1 MTKDFIAKRNNRQ
14 QNTRREQL
22 SPQEWAEKKQ
32 LEKESVYQLIDSTA
46 EEISENPDKL
56 KAFLDVQARM
66 DKYSSANALLIY
78 SQLPEATRLKDFAGW
93 GEDNVR
99 VKKGAKSISILEP
112 VEYTKSDGSQGISY
126 NVKKMF
132 DVSQTNGKKQ
142 PAPTLNRDTDDIIA
156 VMVDTSPVNVELIDE
171 MPQPGMGSTRTRIKP
186 SISSAA
192 LMTALSWYKTLHRSL
207 RLLSFPFRATATV
220 AEIWDSRLSASVI
233 WYARSSVLK
242 PRALRSTVF
251 PPTGRIWTRKL
262 SVPNCHRCVPLW
274 ARSLPAFPMSFIV
287 RSRSAQKT
295 VRDNRRCFP

>member
-171 MPQPGMGSTRTRIKP
+171 MPQPGMGAFYKNEDQTLYIQRGFDDSVKLVQNIAQELAFAQL
-186 SISSAA
+186 SIQS
-192 LMTALSWYKTLHRSL
+192 
-207 RLLSFPFRATATV
+207 
-220 AEIWDSRLSASVI
+220 DSYSR
-233 WYARSSVLK
+233 RE
-242 PRALRSTVF
+242 
-251 PPTGRIWTRKL
+251 
-262 SVPNCHRCVPLW
+262 
-274 ARSLPAFPMSFIV
+274 MSFKAVCVGYMVCKKLGIETKDFAVNRIPADWKDMDAKAV
-287 RSRSAQKT
+287 RSELSQMRSALGEIATRVSDELYRQKQERT
-295 VRDNRRCFP
+295 KDRER

>member
-112 VEYTKSDGSQGISY
+112 VEYTKRDGSQGISY

-171 MPQPGMGSTRTRIKP
+171 MPQPGMGAFYKNEDQTLYIQRGFDDSVKLVQNIAQELAFAQLSIQSDSYSRRDMGFKAVCVGYMVCKKLGVETKSFAVNRI
-186 SISSAA
+186 
-192 LMTALSWYKTLHRSL
+192 
-207 RLLSFPFRATATV
+207 
-220 AEIWDSRLSASVI
+220 
-233 WYARSSVLK
+233 
-242 PRALRSTVF
+242 
-251 PPTGRIWTRKL
+251 
-262 SVPNCHRCVPLW
+262 
-274 ARSLPAFPMSFIV
+274 PADWKDMDAKAV
-287 RSRSAQKT
+287 RSELSQMRSALGEIATRVSDELYRQKQERT
-295 VRDNRRCFP
+295 KDRER

>member
-171 MPQPGMGSTRTRIKP
+171 MPQPGMGAFYKNEDQTLYIQRGFDDSVKLVQNIAQELAFAQLSIQSDSYSRRDMGFKAVCVGCMVCKKLGVETKSFAVNRI
-186 SISSAA
+186 
-192 LMTALSWYKTLHRSL
+192 
-207 RLLSFPFRATATV
+207 
-220 AEIWDSRLSASVI
+220 
-233 WYARSSVLK
+233 
-242 PRALRSTVF
+242 
-251 PPTGRIWTRKL
+251 PTDWKDMD
-262 SVPNCHRCVPLW
+262 
-274 ARSLPAFPMSFIV
+274 AKAV
-287 RSRSAQKT
+287 RSELSQMRSALGEIATRVSDELYRQKQERT
-295 VRDNRRCFP
+295 KDRER

>member
-171 MPQPGMGSTRTRIKP
+171 MPQPGMGAFYKNEDQTLYIQRGFDDSVKLVQNIAQELAFAQLSIQSDSYSRRDMGFKAVCVGYMVCKKLGVEAKSFAVNRI
-186 SISSAA
+186 
-192 LMTALSWYKTLHRSL
+192 
-207 RLLSFPFRATATV
+207 
-220 AEIWDSRLSASVI
+220 
-233 WYARSSVLK
+233 
-242 PRALRSTVF
+242 
-251 PPTGRIWTRKL
+251 
-262 SVPNCHRCVPLW
+262 
-274 ARSLPAFPMSFIV
+274 PADWKDMDAKAV
-287 RSRSAQKT
+287 RSELSQMRSALGEIATRVSDELYRQKQERT
-295 VRDNRRCFP
+295 KDRER

>member
-142 PAPTLNRDTDDIIA
+142 PAPTLNRDPQELVA
-156 VMVDTSPVNVELIDE
+156 VMIDTSPVEVEIVDE
-171 MPQPGMGSTRTRIKP
+171 MPQPNMGAFYKNEDQTLYVKRGFGDGVLLCQNITQELAFAQLSIQSDSYNRREMGFKAVCVGYMVCKKLGIDTKSFAVNRMP
-186 SISSAA
+186 SDWKDMDAKAVRSELSQMRSA
-192 LMTALSWYKTLHRSL
+192 LG
-207 RLLSFPFRATATV
+207 
-220 AEIWDSRLSASVI
+220 EIHSRVSDEL
-233 WYARSSVLK
+233 YRQQQARSK
-242 PRALRSTVF
+242 DRER
-251 PPTGRIWTRKL
+251 
-262 SVPNCHRCVPLW
+262 
-274 ARSLPAFPMSFIV
+274 
-287 RSRSAQKT
+287 
-295 VRDNRRCFP
+295 

>member
-66 DKYSSANALLIY
+66 DKYSSAHALLIY

-99 VKKGAKSISILEP
+99 VKKGAKSISIQEP

-171 MPQPGMGSTRTRIKP
+171 MPQPGMGAFYKNEDQTLYIQRGFDDSVKLVQNIAQELAFAQLSIQSDSYSRRDMGFKAVCVGYMVCKKLGVETKSFAVNRI
-186 SISSAA
+186 
-192 LMTALSWYKTLHRSL
+192 
-207 RLLSFPFRATATV
+207 
-220 AEIWDSRLSASVI
+220 
-233 WYARSSVLK
+233 
-242 PRALRSTVF
+242 
-251 PPTGRIWTRKL
+251 
-262 SVPNCHRCVPLW
+262 
-274 ARSLPAFPMSFIV
+274 PADWKDMDAKAV
-287 RSRSAQKT
+287 RSELSQMRSALGEIATRVSDELYRQKQERT
-295 VRDNRRCFP
+295 KDRER

>member
-126 NVKKMF
+126 NAKKMF

-171 MPQPGMGSTRTRIKP
+171 MPQPGMGAFYKNEDQTLYIQRGFDDSVKLVQNIAQELAFAQLSIQSDSYSRRDMGFKAVCVGYMVCKKLGVETKSFAVNRI
-186 SISSAA
+186 
-192 LMTALSWYKTLHRSL
+192 
-207 RLLSFPFRATATV
+207 
-220 AEIWDSRLSASVI
+220 
-233 WYARSSVLK
+233 
-242 PRALRSTVF
+242 
-251 PPTGRIWTRKL
+251 
-262 SVPNCHRCVPLW
+262 
-274 ARSLPAFPMSFIV
+274 PADWKDMDAKAV
-287 RSRSAQKT
+287 RSELSQMRSALGEIATRVSDELYRQKQERT
-295 VRDNRRCFP
+295 KDRER

>member
-14 QNTRREQL
+14 QNTQREQL

-32 LEKESVYQLIDSTA
+32 LEKEAVYQLIDSTA

-126 NVKKMF
+126 NAKKMF

-142 PAPTLNRDTDDIIA
+142 PAPTLNRDTEDIVA
-156 VMVDTSPVNVELIDE
+156 VMVDTSPVNVELCDE
-171 MPQPGMGSTRTRIKP
+171 MPQPGMGAFYKNEDQTLYIQRGFDDSVKLVQNIAQELAFAQLSIQSDSYSRREMGFKAVCVGYMVCKKLGVDTKSFAVNRVP
-186 SISSAA
+186 SDWKNMDAKA
-192 LMTALSWYKTLHRSL
+192 V
-207 RLLSFPFRATATV
+207 RAELTQ
-220 AEIWDSRLSASVI
+220 
-233 WYARSSVLK
+233 
-242 PRALRSTVF
+242 
-251 PPTGRIWTRKL
+251 
-262 SVPNCHRCVPLW
+262 
-274 ARSLPAFPMSFIV
+274 M
-287 RSRSAQKT
+287 RSALGEITTRVTDELYRQKQE
-295 VRDNRRCFP
+295 RSKDRER

>member
-171 MPQPGMGSTRTRIKP
+171 MPQPGMGAFYKNEDQTLYIQRGFDDSVKLVQNIAQELAFAQLSIQSDSYSRRDMGFKAVCVGYMVCKKLGAETKSFAVNRI
-186 SISSAA
+186 
-192 LMTALSWYKTLHRSL
+192 
-207 RLLSFPFRATATV
+207 
-220 AEIWDSRLSASVI
+220 
-233 WYARSSVLK
+233 
-242 PRALRSTVF
+242 
-251 PPTGRIWTRKL
+251 
-262 SVPNCHRCVPLW
+262 
-274 ARSLPAFPMSFIV
+274 PADWKDMDAKAV
-287 RSRSAQKT
+287 RSELSQMRSALGEIATRVSDELYRQKQERT
-295 VRDNRRCFP
+295 KDRER

>member
-14 QNTRREQL
+14 QNTQREQL

-32 LEKESVYQLIDSTA
+32 LEKEAVYQLIDSTA

-142 PAPTLNRDTDDIIA
+142 PAPTLNRDTEDIVA
-156 VMVDTSPVNVELIDE
+156 VMVDTSPVNVELSDE
-171 MPQPGMGSTRTRIKP
+171 MPQPGMGAFYKNEDQTLYIQRGFDDSVKLVQNIAQELAFAQLSIQSDSYSRREMGFKAVCVGYMVCKKLGVDTKSFAVNRVP
-186 SISSAA
+186 SDWKDMDAKA
-192 LMTALSWYKTLHRSL
+192 V
-207 RLLSFPFRATATV
+207 RAELTQ
-220 AEIWDSRLSASVI
+220 
-233 WYARSSVLK
+233 
-242 PRALRSTVF
+242 
-251 PPTGRIWTRKL
+251 
-262 SVPNCHRCVPLW
+262 
-274 ARSLPAFPMSFIV
+274 M
-287 RSRSAQKT
+287 RSALGEITTRVTDELYRQKQE
-295 VRDNRRCFP
+295 RSKDRER

>member
-22 SPQEWAEKKQ
+22 SPQEWVEKKQ

-171 MPQPGMGSTRTRIKP
+171 MPQPGMGAFYKNEDQTLYIQRGFDDSVKLVQNIAQELAFAQLSIQSDSYSRRDMGFKAVCVGYMVCKKLGVETKSFAVNRVP
-186 SISSAA
+186 SDWKDMDAKA
-192 LMTALSWYKTLHRSL
+192 
-207 RLLSFPFRATATV
+207 
-220 AEIWDSRLSASVI
+220 
-233 WYARSSVLK
+233 
-242 PRALRSTVF
+242 
-251 PPTGRIWTRKL
+251 
-262 SVPNCHRCVPLW
+262 
-274 ARSLPAFPMSFIV
+274 V
-287 RSRSAQKT
+287 RSELSQMRSALGEIATRVSDELYRQKQERT
-295 VRDNRRCFP
+295 KDRER

>member
-46 EEISENPDKL
+46 EELSENPDKL

-171 MPQPGMGSTRTRIKP
+171 MPQPGMGAFYKNEDQTLYIQRGFSDNVKLCQNIAQELAFAQLSLENDSYNRREMGFKAVCVGYMVCKKLGIDTKSFAVNRIP
-186 SISSAA
+186 SDWKDMDAKA
-192 LMTALSWYKTLHRSL
+192 
-207 RLLSFPFRATATV
+207 
-220 AEIWDSRLSASVI
+220 
-233 WYARSSVLK
+233 
-242 PRALRSTVF
+242 
-251 PPTGRIWTRKL
+251 
-262 SVPNCHRCVPLW
+262 
-274 ARSLPAFPMSFIV
+274 V
-287 RSRSAQKT
+287 RSELSQMRSAMGEIHSRVSDELYRQKQE
-295 VRDNRRCFP
+295 RSKDRER

>member
-171 MPQPGMGSTRTRIKP
+171 MPQPGMGAFYKNEDQTLYIQRGFDDSVKLVQNIAQELAFAQLSIQSDSYSRRDMGFKAVCVGYMVCKKLGVETKSFAVNRI
-186 SISSAA
+186 
-192 LMTALSWYKTLHRSL
+192 
-207 RLLSFPFRATATV
+207 
-220 AEIWDSRLSASVI
+220 
-233 WYARSSVLK
+233 
-242 PRALRSTVF
+242 
-251 PPTGRIWTRKL
+251 
-262 SVPNCHRCVPLW
+262 
-274 ARSLPAFPMSFIV
+274 PADWKDMDAKAV
-287 RSRSAQKT
+287 RSELSQMRSALGEIATRVSDELYRQKQERT
-295 VRDNRRCFP
+295 KDRER

>member
-32 LEKESVYQLIDSTA
+32 LEKESIYQLIDSTA

-171 MPQPGMGSTRTRIKP
+171 MPQPGMGAFYKNEDQTLYIQRGFDDSVKLVQNIAQELAFAQLSIQSDSYSRRDMGFKAVCVGYMVCKKLGVETKSFAVNRVP
-186 SISSAA
+186 SDWKDMDAKA
-192 LMTALSWYKTLHRSL
+192 
-207 RLLSFPFRATATV
+207 
-220 AEIWDSRLSASVI
+220 
-233 WYARSSVLK
+233 
-242 PRALRSTVF
+242 
-251 PPTGRIWTRKL
+251 
-262 SVPNCHRCVPLW
+262 
-274 ARSLPAFPMSFIV
+274 V
-287 RSRSAQKT
+287 RSELSQMRSALGEIATRVSDELYRQKQERT
-295 VRDNRRCFP
+295 KDRER

>member
-171 MPQPGMGSTRTRIKP
+171 MPQPGMGAFYKNEDQTLYIQRGFDDSVKLVQNIAQELAFAQLSIQSDSYSRRDMGYKAVCVGYMVCKKLGVETKSFAVNRI
-186 SISSAA
+186 
-192 LMTALSWYKTLHRSL
+192 
-207 RLLSFPFRATATV
+207 
-220 AEIWDSRLSASVI
+220 
-233 WYARSSVLK
+233 
-242 PRALRSTVF
+242 
-251 PPTGRIWTRKL
+251 
-262 SVPNCHRCVPLW
+262 
-274 ARSLPAFPMSFIV
+274 PADWKDMDAKAV
-287 RSRSAQKT
+287 RSELSQMRSALGEIATRVSDELYRQKQERT
-295 VRDNRRCFP
+295 KDRER

>member
-171 MPQPGMGSTRTRIKP
+171 MPQPGMGAFYKNEDQTLYIQRGFDDSVKLVQNIAQELAFAQLSIQSDSYSRRDMGFKAVCVGYMVCKKLGVETKSFAVNRI
-186 SISSAA
+186 
-192 LMTALSWYKTLHRSL
+192 
-207 RLLSFPFRATATV
+207 
-220 AEIWDSRLSASVI
+220 
-233 WYARSSVLK
+233 
-242 PRALRSTVF
+242 
-251 PPTGRIWTRKL
+251 
-262 SVPNCHRCVPLW
+262 
-274 ARSLPAFPMSFIV
+274 PADWKDMDAKAV
-287 RSRSAQKT
+287 RSELSQMRSALGESATGVSDELYRQKQERT
-295 VRDNRRCFP
+295 KDRER

>member
-1 MTKDFIAKRNNRQ
+1 
-14 QNTRREQL
+14 
-22 SPQEWAEKKQ
+22 
-32 LEKESVYQLIDSTA
+32 
-46 EEISENPDKL
+46 
-56 KAFLDVQARM
+56 M

-171 MPQPGMGSTRTRIKP
+171 MPQPGMGAFYKNEDQTLYIQRGFDDSVKLVQNIAQELAFAQLSIQSDSYSRRDMGFKAVCVGYMVCKKLGVETKSFAVNRI
-186 SISSAA
+186 
-192 LMTALSWYKTLHRSL
+192 
-207 RLLSFPFRATATV
+207 
-220 AEIWDSRLSASVI
+220 
-233 WYARSSVLK
+233 
-242 PRALRSTVF
+242 
-251 PPTGRIWTRKL
+251 
-262 SVPNCHRCVPLW
+262 
-274 ARSLPAFPMSFIV
+274 PADWKDMDAKAV
-287 RSRSAQKT
+287 RSELSQMRSALGEIATRVSDELYRQKQERT
-295 VRDNRRCFP
+295 KDRER

>member
-142 PAPTLNRDTDDIIA
+142 PAPTLNRDTEDIVA
-156 VMVDTSPVNVELIDE
+156 VMVDTSPVNVELSDE
-171 MPQPGMGSTRTRIKP
+171 MPQPGMGAFYKNEDQTLYIQRGFDDSVKLVQNIAQELAFAQLSIQSDSYSRREMGFKAVCVGYMVCKKLGVETKSFAVNRI
-186 SISSAA
+186 
-192 LMTALSWYKTLHRSL
+192 
-207 RLLSFPFRATATV
+207 
-220 AEIWDSRLSASVI
+220 
-233 WYARSSVLK
+233 
-242 PRALRSTVF
+242 
-251 PPTGRIWTRKL
+251 
-262 SVPNCHRCVPLW
+262 
-274 ARSLPAFPMSFIV
+274 PADWKDMDAKAV
-287 RSRSAQKT
+287 RSELSQMRSALGEIATRVYDELYRQKQERT
-295 VRDNRRCFP
+295 KDRER

>member
-171 MPQPGMGSTRTRIKP
+171 MPQPGMGAFYKNEDQTLYIQRGFDDSVKLVQNIAQELAFAQLSIQSDSYSRRDMGFKAVCVGYMVCKKLGVETKSFAVNRI
-186 SISSAA
+186 
-192 LMTALSWYKTLHRSL
+192 
-207 RLLSFPFRATATV
+207 
-220 AEIWDSRLSASVI
+220 
-233 WYARSSVLK
+233 
-242 PRALRSTVF
+242 
-251 PPTGRIWTRKL
+251 
-262 SVPNCHRCVPLW
+262 
-274 ARSLPAFPMSFIV
+274 PADWKDMDAKAV
-287 RSRSAQKT
+287 RSELSQMRSALGEIATRVSDELYRQKQERT
-295 VRDNRRCFP
+295 KDLER

>member
-142 PAPTLNRDTDDIIA
+142 PAPTLNRDTDDIIV

-171 MPQPGMGSTRTRIKP
+171 MPQPGMGAFYKNEDQTLYIQRGFDDSVKLVQNIAQELAFAQLSIQSDSYSRRDMGFKAVCVGYMVCKKLGVETKSFAVNRI
-186 SISSAA
+186 
-192 LMTALSWYKTLHRSL
+192 
-207 RLLSFPFRATATV
+207 
-220 AEIWDSRLSASVI
+220 
-233 WYARSSVLK
+233 
-242 PRALRSTVF
+242 
-251 PPTGRIWTRKL
+251 
-262 SVPNCHRCVPLW
+262 
-274 ARSLPAFPMSFIV
+274 PADWKDMDAKAV
-287 RSRSAQKT
+287 RSELSQMRSALGEIATRVSDELYRQKQERT
-295 VRDNRRCFP
+295 KDRER

>member
-1 MTKDFIAKRNNRQ
+1 M
-14 QNTRREQL
+14 
-22 SPQEWAEKKQ
+22 
-32 LEKESVYQLIDSTA
+32 IDSTA

-171 MPQPGMGSTRTRIKP
+171 MPQPGMGAFYKNEDQTLYIQRGFDDSVKLVQNIAQELAFAQLSIQSDSYSRRDMGFKAVCVGYMVCKKLGVETKSFAVNRI
-186 SISSAA
+186 
-192 LMTALSWYKTLHRSL
+192 
-207 RLLSFPFRATATV
+207 
-220 AEIWDSRLSASVI
+220 
-233 WYARSSVLK
+233 
-242 PRALRSTVF
+242 
-251 PPTGRIWTRKL
+251 
-262 SVPNCHRCVPLW
+262 
-274 ARSLPAFPMSFIV
+274 PADWKDMDAKAV
-287 RSRSAQKT
+287 RSELSQMRSALGEIATRVSDELYCQKQERT
-295 VRDNRRCFP
+295 KDRER

>member
-46 EEISENPDKL
+46 EEISEDPDKL

-171 MPQPGMGSTRTRIKP
+171 MPQPGMGAFYKNEDQTLYIQRGFDDSVKLVQNIAQELAFAQLSIQSDSYSRRDMGFKAVCVGYMVCKKLGVETKSFAVNRI
-186 SISSAA
+186 
-192 LMTALSWYKTLHRSL
+192 
-207 RLLSFPFRATATV
+207 
-220 AEIWDSRLSASVI
+220 
-233 WYARSSVLK
+233 
-242 PRALRSTVF
+242 
-251 PPTGRIWTRKL
+251 
-262 SVPNCHRCVPLW
+262 
-274 ARSLPAFPMSFIV
+274 PADWKDMDAKAV
-287 RSRSAQKT
+287 RSELSQMRSALGEIATRVSDELYRQKQERT
-295 VRDNRRCFP
+295 KDRER